1 MNNFASD
8 PLTLYSYIFVGG
20 FVAIYF
26 WRFLGL
32 VFADRLAIDS
42 EILIWVRLVANALMA
57 ALVARIVFLPPGTLE
72 TTLLSN
78 RLIALFVGILG
89 YFFLGRKLFI
99 AVICAISTFI
109 ALEMLI
115 KKSLF

>member
-1 MNNFASD
+1 MNSFTSD
-8 PLTLYSYIFVGG
+8 PLVLYSYIFIAG

-72 TTLLSN
+72 ATLLSN
-78 RLIALFVGILG
+78 RLIALGIGILG

-99 AVICAISTFI
+99 AVICAISTFV
-109 ALEMLI
+109 ALEMLV
-115 KKSLF
+115 KGSVF